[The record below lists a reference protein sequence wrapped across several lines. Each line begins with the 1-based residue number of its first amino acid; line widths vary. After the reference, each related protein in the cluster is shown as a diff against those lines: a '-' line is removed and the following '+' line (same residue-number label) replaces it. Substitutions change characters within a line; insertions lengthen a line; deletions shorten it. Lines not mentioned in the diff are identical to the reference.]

1 MALRKQ
7 IQLFQ
12 KTVTTDG
19 TILTAAGY
27 TGRKLRH
34 IRPPFVLSLNTSNAG
49 ANAPQGTI
57 ELRVKIQDST
67 DGTTWN
73 DLTSWT
79 IDDVSAAGT
88 KNRQKAYANQIREW
102 IRVVSKTLAA
112 GTWRSGSL
120 VKVFLTGDAGLA

>member
-1 MALRKQ
+1 MALRKT

-19 TILTAAGY
+19 TVLTAAGY

-34 IRPPFVLSLNTSNAG
+34 IRPPYVLSLNTSNAG
-49 ANAPQGTI
+49 ANAPQGTV

-73 DLTSWT
+73 DVAAWT
-79 IDDVSAAGT
+79 IDDVSAADT
-88 KNRQKAYANQIREW
+88 KNRIKAFASQIREW
-102 IRVVSKTLAA
+102 VRVVSKTLAA

-120 VKVFLTGDAGLA
+120 VKVFVTGDSGLA